1 MLDDILVEVLKIWLF
16 GFEMILFF
24 RVKVIVERLFV
35 IEVGLVLVVEEGFI
49 FWVGVVIV
57 DDVRYIDDV
66 RLDVV
71 WVFFDMLEIVLFL
84 LILFV
89 IMEWVEVMI
98 YWFF

>member
-1 MLDDILVEVLKIWLF
+1 
-16 GFEMILFF
+16 MILFF

-57 DDVRYIDDV
+57 DDVRYIDDF

-71 WVFFDMLEIVLFL
+71 WVFFGMLEIVLFL

-89 IMEWVEVMI
+89 IME
-98 YWFF
+98 

>member
-35 IEVGLVLVVEEGFI
+35 IEVGLVLVVVEGFI

-71 WVFFDMLEIVLFL
+71 WVFFGMLEIVLFL

>member
-49 FWVGVVIV
+49 FWGGVVIV

-66 RLDVV
+66 RYDVV
-71 WVFFDMLEIVLFL
+71 WFFFGMLEIVLFL

-98 YWFF
+98 YWFL